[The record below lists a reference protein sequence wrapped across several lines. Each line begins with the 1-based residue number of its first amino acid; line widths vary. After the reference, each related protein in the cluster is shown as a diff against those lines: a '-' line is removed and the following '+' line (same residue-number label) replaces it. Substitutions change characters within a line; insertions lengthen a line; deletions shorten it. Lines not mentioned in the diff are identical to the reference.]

1 MGDFHWKFRGYYRAF
16 AYCVFGCDTARSL
29 LLLLPAARRS
39 LLAVGCSVRVGC
51 ELRAARALLLLIVG
65 CAVIN
70 ILLLLIFCACAARPQ
85 RRRRLCVCC
94 QATAPRVLPGH
105 SAAGGV

>member
-29 LLLLPAARRS
+29 LLLLPAARCW
-39 LLAVGCSVRVGC
+39 LWAALFVWGC
-51 ELRAARALLLLIVG
+51 ELRATRALWVAVH

-70 ILLLLIFCACAARPQ
+70 IVLLLICCAAAAVAA
-85 RRRRLCVCC
+85 VC
-94 QATAPRVLPGH
+94 VLPGH